1 MVIISA
7 PGFTPKSSVW
17 PKWAL
22 GLFIVLTVGLIYY
35 AKWDPYSHKVFS
47 VALSHSLGASI
58 LTGSKNHAP
67 IPSWQAAWDYTWAY
81 FKDIWSALLA
91 GLVVGAG
98 VEALLPPGWL
108 ARTLGRAGF
117 KSRLWA
123 TLAAIPSMMC
133 TCCSSPVV
141 VNLKRQKVSSG
152 AVLSYWVANPIL
164 NPATIIFMGFV
175 LGWNWALL
183 RIGVGLAMVVLIGI
197 LGDRW
202 LPSGV
207 DSKEAEVL
215 VTHAV
220 PEAGPILKKFFTTL
234 ARLIIRLLPEY
245 IVLVMALGAARAWL
259 FPAMGPI
266 LGHSL
271 WLILL
276 LVVVGT
282 LFVIPTAGEIPIIAV
297 LMQYGLGLG
306 GAGALMLTLPAVSL
320 PSMAMVSQAI
330 PAKALGRLAIT
341 VALFGLVTASLAH
354 FLL

>member
-1 MVIISA
+1 MIPNPGIS
-7 PGFTPKSSVW
+7 PKEQIW

-22 GLFIVLTVGLIYY
+22 ALFILLTVGLVYY
-35 AKWDPYSHKVFS
+35 AKWAPYSHKVFT
-47 VALSHSLGASI
+47 VALTHSLGHSI
-58 LTGSKNHAP
+58 VTGAKSHAP
-67 IPSWQAAWDYTWAY
+67 TPSWQAAWGYTETY
-81 FKDIWSALLA
+81 FNDIWSALLA

-108 ARTLGRAGF
+108 ARTLGQAGA
-117 KSRLWA
+117 KSRAWA

-133 TCCSSPVV
+133 TCCSAPIV
-141 VNLKRQKVSSG
+141 VNLKRQKMSSG

-183 RIGVGLAMVVLIGI
+183 RIGVGIVLVFLLGI

-202 LPSGV
+202 LPAGV
-207 DSKEAEVL
+207 DSKDAELL
-215 VTHAV
+215 VAQDTSQ
-220 PEAGPILKKFFTTL
+220 PGPILKKFVTTL
-234 ARLIIRLLPEY
+234 TRLVVRLLPEY

-259 FPAMGPI
+259 FPAMGPV

-276 LVVVGT
+276 LAVAGT
-282 LFVIPTAGEIPIIAV
+282 LFVIPTAGEIPIIGV
-297 LMQYGLGLG
+297 LIQYGLGLG
-306 GAGALMLTLPAVSL
+306 GAGCLMLTLPAVSL
-320 PSMAMVSQAI
+320 PSMAMVSQALSPKI
-330 PAKALGRLAIT
+330 LARVAVV
-341 VALFGLVTASLAH
+341 VALFGLMTGTLAH

>member
-1 MVIISA
+1 MTSTPGIA
-7 PGFTPKSSVW
+7 PKAETW

-22 GLFIVLTVGLIYY
+22 GLFILLAVGLVYY
-35 AKWDPYSHKVFS
+35 AKWNPYSHKVFT
-47 VALSHSLGASI
+47 VALTHRLGHSI
-58 LTGSKNHAP
+58 VTGSKSRAP
-67 IPSWQAAWDYTWAY
+67 APSWQAAWTYTWTY

-98 VEALLPPGWL
+98 VDTLLPPGWL
-108 ARTLGRAGF
+108 ARTLGQAGL
-117 KSRLWA
+117 KSRAWA

-133 TCCSSPVV
+133 TCCSAPVV
-141 VNLKRQKVSSG
+141 VNLKRQKMSSG

-183 RIGVGLAMVVLIGI
+183 RIGVGIVLVFLIGI

-202 LPSGV
+202 LPAGV
-207 DSKEAEVL
+207 DTNDAVVL
-215 VTHAV
+215 VS
-220 PEAGPILKKFFTTL
+220 PSESQPGPILKKFMTTL
-234 ARLIIRLLPEY
+234 ARLIVRLLPEY

-259 FPAMGPI
+259 FPAMDPV

-271 WLILL
+271 WLV
-276 LVVVGT
+276 LVLAVVGT

-297 LMQYGLGLG
+297 LMQYGLGLS
-306 GAGALMLTLPAVSL
+306 GAGCLMLTLPAVSL

-330 PAKALGRLAIT
+330 APKVLARVALV
-341 VALFGLVTASLAH
+341 VALFGLATGTVAH

>member
-1 MVIISA
+1 MLKD
-7 PGFTPKSSVW
+7 PGFAPTARAW
-17 PKWAL
+17 PRWAL
-22 GLFIVLTVGLIYY
+22 TLFIVLTVSLVYY
-35 AKWDPYSHKVFS
+35 AKWNPYSHKVFS
-47 VALSHSLGASI
+47 VAISHTLGASI
-58 LTGSKNHAP
+58 VTGSGSRAP
-67 IPSWQAAWDYTWAY
+67 APSWHAMWGYAWTY

-108 ARTLGRAGF
+108 ARTMGRTGL
-117 KSRLWA
+117 KSRAWA

-133 TCCSSPVV
+133 TCCSSPIV
-141 VNLKRQKVSSG
+141 VNLRRQKVSSG

-183 RIGVGLAMVVLIGI
+183 RIGVGLVLVFIIGS

-202 LPSGV
+202 LPSGI
-207 DSKEAEVL
+207 DSQDAATV
-215 VTHAV
+215 VA
-220 PEAGPILKKFFTTL
+220 PENQKALPILRNFFMTL

-245 IVLVMALGAARAWL
+245 IILVMVLGVARAWL

-271 WLILL
+271 GLVILL
-276 LVVVGT
+276 AVVGT

-297 LMQYGLGLG
+297 LMHYGLGFG

-330 PAKALGRLAIT
+330 PPKVLVFVAIT
-341 VALFGLVTASLAH
+341 VALFGILTGGLAH
-354 FLL
+354 FWL

>member
-1 MVIISA
+1 MISHSGI
-7 PGFTPKSSVW
+7 PPKERVW

-22 GLFIVLTVGLIYY
+22 SLFILLTVSLVYY
-35 AKWDPYSHKVFS
+35 AKWGPYSHKVFT
-47 VALSHSLGASI
+47 VALTHTLGHSI
-58 LTGSKNHAP
+58 VTGVKSHAP
-67 IPSWQAAWDYTWAY
+67 APSWQAAWGYTWTY
-81 FKDIWSALLA
+81 FKDIWTALLA

-108 ARTLGRAGF
+108 ARTLGPVGV
-117 KSRLWA
+117 KSRAWA

-133 TCCSSPVV
+133 TCCSAPVV
-141 VNLKRQKVSSG
+141 VNLKRQKMSSG

-183 RIGVGLAMVVLIGI
+183 RIGVGIVLVFLIGI

-207 DSKEAEVL
+207 DSKDAESL
-215 VTHAV
+215 VS
-220 PEAGPILKKFFTTL
+220 PDQSQPGPILKKFFSTL
-234 ARLIIRLLPEY
+234 ARLITRLLPEY

-259 FPAMGPI
+259 FPTMGPV

-276 LVVVGT
+276 LAVVGT
-282 LFVIPTAGEIPIIAV
+282 LFVIPTAGEIPIIGV
-297 LMQYGLGLG
+297 MMQYGLGLG
-306 GAGALMLTLPAVSL
+306 GAGCLMLTLPAVSL

-330 PAKALGRLAIT
+330 SPKVLARVAVL
-341 VALFGLVTASLAH
+341 VALFGLMTGTLAH
-354 FLL
+354 FFI

>member
-1 MVIISA
+1 MISN
-7 PGFTPKSSVW
+7 PVFSEKERVW

-22 GLFIVLTVGLIYY
+22 GLFILLSVTLIYY
-35 AKWDPYSHKVFS
+35 AKWGPYTHKVFG
-47 VALSHSLGASI
+47 VALSHSLGASVV
-58 LTGSKNHAP
+58 TGTRSHAP
-67 IPSWQAAWDYTWAY
+67 APSWHAAFGYTWAY

-108 ARTLGRAGF
+108 ARTLGRAGL
-117 KSRLWA
+117 KSRAWA

-133 TCCSSPVV
+133 TCCSAPIVL
-141 VNLKRQKVSSG
+141 NLKRQNVSSG

-183 RIGVGLAMVVLIGI
+183 RIGVGFILVFLIGI

-202 LPSGV
+202 LPTGV
-207 DSKEAEVL
+207 DPSDARSLIAEN
-215 VTHAV
+215 A
-220 PEAGPILKKFFTTL
+220 PQPGPILKTFLTSL
-234 ARLIIRLLPEY
+234 VRLIIRLLPEY

-266 LGHSL
+266 LGTSL
-271 WLILL
+271 WIVLL
-276 LVVVGT
+276 MAVVGT
-282 LFVIPTAGEIPIIAV
+282 LFVIPTAAEIPIIAV

-330 PAKALGRLAIT
+330 PPSVLGRVAVT
-341 VALFGLVTASLAH
+341 VAVFGVATGALAH